1 MALFGGKESN
11 VFEAIE
17 NHLEAVKKTL
27 ESFRKLMEAYLNG
40 DLEGA
45 KALEE
50 EVSKLE
56 SEADNLRRSIELMLY
71 EGAFLPASRGDYV
84 RLSELVD
91 QVADAAESAAHVLI
105 LAKPKVPEEI
115 KDGIIELVGSAI
127 ETYDVLM
134 EAVRALNRDV
144 DEALRLA
151 KETEDRE
158 ERADVVE
165 YRVKAEVFES
175 ETITTYAKLIWNQ
188 VLTKI
193 GDIADRAEDASDQVM
208 LMAIKRRG

>member
-1 MALFGGKESN
+1 MPLFGGKESD
-11 VFEAIE
+11 VFDAIE
-17 NHLEAVKKTL
+17 DHLEAVMKTL
-27 ESFRKLMEAYLNG
+27 ESFRKLMDAYLNG

-50 EVSKLE
+50 EVSRLE
-56 SEADNLRRSIELMLY
+56 SEADNLRRGIELMLY

-105 LAKPKVPEEI
+105 LAKPKVPDEI
-115 KDGIIELVGSAI
+115 KEGILKLVNSAI

-134 EAVRALNRDV
+134 EAVKALNRDV
-144 DEALRLA
+144 DEALKLA

-158 ERADVVE
+158 EKADVVE
-165 YRVKAEVFES
+165 YSVKEGVFES
-175 ETITTYAKLIWNQ
+175 ETVTTYAKLIWNQ

-193 GDIADRAEDASDQVM
+193 GDIADRAEDASDQVL
-208 LMAIKRRG
+208 LMSVKRRG